1 MDLVGAKVKH
11 KAFGSGTITAFES
24 LKTEGTSGY
33 VTVKFTEKT
42 SKFLY
47 PDAFGKFIFLED
59 EEANAKIVSA
69 VEDEQKAKKK
79 EQQEHIDIIRETLK
93 RRTERAEKETKW
105 TKSRSTHK
113 TLDDFFGKDYHSEKL
128 KREPIL
134 GYRQVESSF
143 GIRIAGFGRG
153 INPTETAVILISSIG
168 KSSGKFVYHDRWTSE
183 GDYIYSGE
191 GKTGDQT
198 MTGGNLA
205 IRTAAEEKKD
215 IHLFVKFSPQEYY
228 YQGIFDLSDYT
239 LEEEKDENGNSR
251 MEYKFRLTPK
261 K

>member
-1 MDLVGAKVKH
+1 MNLVGTKARH
-11 KAFGSGTITAFES
+11 KAFGSGTITAFEPS
-24 LKTEGTSGY
+24 NAEGTSGY
-33 VTVKFTEKT
+33 VTVEFAAKT
-42 SKFLY
+42 AKFLY
-47 PDAFGKFIFLED
+47 PDAFGKFIVLED

-69 VEDEQKAKKK
+69 VEDEQKAREK
-79 EQQEHIDIIRETLK
+79 EQNIAKIKEALK
-93 RRTERAEKETKW
+93 LKAEKAEAFVQKA
-105 TKSRSTHK
+105 KPKAAPK
-113 TLDDFFGKDYHSEKL
+113 TLDDFFGADYHAEKL

-134 GYRQVESSF
+134 GYRQVEGSF
-143 GIRIAGFGRG
+143 GIKLGVSGG
-153 INPTETAVILISSIG
+153 KDINSTEMNVVLISPVSKIG
-168 KSSGKFVYHDRWTSE
+168 GKFVYHDRWTAE

-205 IRTAAEEKKD
+205 IKNAAEERKD
-215 IHLFVKFSPQEYY
+215 IHLFVKFSPTEYY
-228 YQGIFDLSDYT
+228 YQGIFVLADYT